1 MPDGPLRHIVV
12 PRDTILVKKTKQR
25 LSVSGETLLVL
36 LRHIES
42 IFLALNRRR
51 VELAHLLLESVEV
64 FCSQPIL
71 VDRLDYGHNQILY
84 RRDELQEFLIE
95 GKLP

>member
-42 IFLALNRRR
+42 IFPALNRRR
-51 VELAHLLLESVEV
+51 IELIHLILESAEV
-64 FCSQPIL
+64 FRSQPIL
-71 VDRLDYGHNQILY
+71 VDGLDYGHNQILY
-84 RRDELQEFLIE
+84 RQDELLEFRIE